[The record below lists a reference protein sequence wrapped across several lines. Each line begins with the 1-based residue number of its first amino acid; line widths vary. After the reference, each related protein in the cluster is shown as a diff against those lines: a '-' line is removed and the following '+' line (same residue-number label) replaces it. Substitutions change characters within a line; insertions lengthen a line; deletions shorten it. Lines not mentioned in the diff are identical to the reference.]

1 MTRRFFAFSVL
12 TLWLGQ
18 IPLFA
23 EATNTALAASGML
36 ENDVMYLR
44 VGQAGKNLAA
54 EIRSAQNDLA
64 MTNKI
69 AGTVLDL
76 RFAGGDDSDAAK
88 KAADLLAGKKLPLVI
103 LVDDET
109 RGAAAS
115 LAAELR
121 SARAGLI
128 FGSSTEIKPDIAVT
142 VKSSLTTRA
151 RPTWCAPKSK
161 TATRMKTPRTSRPG
175 PAKPVIRDPVLA
187 RAVDLIKASRLCGSR
202 ASDFGL
208 TIGRSQHNFKSSG

>member
-1 MTRRFFAFSVL
+1 
-12 TLWLGQ
+12 
-18 IPLFA
+18 
-23 EATNTALAASGML
+23 ML

-142 VKSSLTTRA
+142 VKTEDERKFLENPYAALSKGETNSSAATNDFSRFIDHTSEADLVRA
-151 RPTWCAPKSK
+151 KIKDGDEDENTAP
-161 TATRMKTPRTSRPG
+161 ASRPG

-187 RAVDLIKASRLCGSR
+187 RAVDLIEGLAVVRGQRL
-202 ASDFGL
+202 
-208 TIGRSQHNFKSSG
+208 